1 MTPTDPILLLGE
13 HGTTFGG
20 NPLASAVARHVV
32 ERLSADTFLKAVQ
45 EKGEALKQDL
55 VALQERYPET
65 IKQVRGKG
73 LLLGVEFTK
82 DPAPMIKLA
91 RERGLLLVG
100 AAGNTL
106 RIVPPLV
113 LTQDQARQGIARLAG
128 AVEAF
133 QG

>member
-1 MTPTDPILLLGE
+1 
-13 HGTTFGG
+13 
-20 NPLASAVARHVV
+20 VARHVV